1 VVRNAFE
8 RWMNG
13 INSHSLNIRTPLAG
27 SPGGDTV
34 DADVVQ
40 FGKQGDILKRCRFL
54 GIFPQ
59 DIAPIDVDWG
69 SNDTIEEFTI
79 TLSYQWWEATADQV
93 A

>member
-1 VVRNAFE
+1 
-8 RWMNG
+8 MNG
-13 INSHSLNIRTPLAG
+13 INSHSLNIRNPLAG
-27 SPGGDTV
+27 TPGGYTV
-34 DADVVQ
+34 DADVTQ
-40 FGKQGDILKRCRFL
+40 FGKQGNTLKKYRFL

-79 TLSYQWWEATADQV
+79 TLSYQWWEAEADQV